1 VVKVAVKEL
10 EFRGIPLEHLK
21 MYFQELGGE
30 QATDSFPF
38 MYDGDGWSAHILR
51 EEEIAFTTVFKV
63 NAVDI
68 RFEAKSEKIL
78 EETLKRYRRKTFRA
92 GG

>member
-1 VVKVAVKEL
+1 MAVKEL
-10 EFRGIPLEHLK
+10 EFRGIPLDHLK

-30 QATDSFPF
+30 QATDLFPF
-38 MYDGDGWSAHILR
+38 IYNGDGWSAHILR

-63 NAVDI
+63 NAVKI
-68 RFEAKSEKIL
+68 RFIAKNEETL
-78 EETLKRYRRKTFRA
+78 EEILKRYRRKTFRA